1 MSHLHTVY
9 RRLLVCLLCFS
20 MPHLRA
26 AEATK
31 SFDVPAGD
39 AIATLKAAA
48 KQGGVEIMFPAD
60 SVQGIRTNAVK
71 GEFVPREALKRMV
84 ANTGLIV
91 VQDEKTGALAVEHLN
106 PPEKNV
112 QGAAPEAAA
121 SVRPADEEMSRQDEG
136 KVVELG
142 EYIVRDTKPF
152 LGSNIDLPRTKDDVQ
167 PYYFWGSTEI
177 QNSGATDIQDFF
189 QRMVPMDTNRASSSQ
204 NSTIS
209 YSPSNISLN
218 GLSGNSGVTSG
229 TQNTLILVNGVPQP
243 SFSYIGA
250 TYQTDLNGIPLDAI
264 DHIEVLPA
272 SASAIYGASAAGGV
286 VNVILKHDYAGA
298 QLSAT
303 YDNTFRSDA
312 PTRKI
317 SLNIGETLEGGK
329 THVMLSASYQ
339 FEKPLLVQDRLDI
352 IDPYRALYYGLYP
365 GGQLGALGVTTGS
378 AFLAQ
383 PMIRS
388 VNGSSL
394 FAGSAATVVQ
404 VPVGYQGGQ
413 VSGLAPLQANIGNYN
428 LSHPNNAFPS
438 AVAGRLAPLFL
449 GPTEKGFEL
458 LVRRQMTPWL
468 EAHVQIGNTEDLL
481 NSTFSNTLFSSINIA
496 ANAPG
501 NPFGQAVYV
510 SGIENAHL
518 PWGSDTISRTISAGA
533 KISLPHDWI
542 ADFDYAWG
550 SSSFESAM
558 GSVDSTA
565 MQAAANNGTL
575 NLIADLSLYPFN
587 ATNYSYTTSYVGYA
601 STDALQL
608 KAAGP
613 LMDLWAGA
621 PSLAIGVEHQTS
633 GAGNDFVYN
642 VYPARLTT
650 PGVAATSTAS
660 SVSYYPGA
668 NTSDGS
674 GYAELTVPL
683 VRESNRIFGVKQ
695 LDFNAAGRFDDIKS
709 FLVSPNAE
717 TITNLVNGSTSSQTT
732 FVPQASKYQSY
743 NGTFGL
749 KYKPMED
756 IFFRASYS
764 MAFVPPTY
772 TELRGPVSTSTNTNP
787 TPYPGVPTTS
797 PWRYVS
803 ITDPLLNATY
813 YAPQMTGG
821 NPGLNPETSRGADWG
836 IVFEP
841 HFIKG
846 FRISVDYTKVTKYND
861 IIAPPVQTLINL
873 ASQFPGR
880 VVRGTPNAGQT
891 VGPIVL
897 INDTYLNAPI
907 AITSAYNV
915 AADYTLRTASLG
927 EWKLS
932 ALANSWQHYEI
943 QSTLQG
949 ALVEQ
954 LGNPDV
960 SPISG
965 GLGSGSGLAKFKGN
979 LGLDWA
985 KGPWS
990 AGWLVRYVG
999 PYTDGSYY
1007 GLGGGAPYYTATVNG
1022 WISGQVYHDVYAGYR
1037 LGKAARGSPWWR
1049 RAFADTSVHLGVK
1062 NIFSHIPPYDAYT
1075 LPTYASPY
1083 GDLKLADYYL
1093 TVKKSW

>member
-1 MSHLHTVY
+1 MTTTHTK
-9 RRLLVCLLCFS
+9 F
-20 MPHLRA
+20 LRA
-26 AEATK
+26 AVAALACLLSLIVTSAATAAEAKK
-31 SFDVPAGD
+31 SFDVPAGE
-39 AIATLKAAA
+39 ALRALKQFAAQSGEQLLYSA
-48 KQGGVEIMFPAD
+48 EA
-60 SVQGIRTNAVK
+60 VQGVNTNPIK
-71 GEFVPREALKRMV
+71 GEFTAREALDQMV
-84 ANTGLIV
+84 SGTKLV
-91 VQDEKTGALAVEHLN
+91 VVADKENGALSLVRAPSPNALR
-106 PPEKNV
+106 
-112 QGAAPEAAA
+112 AAQT
-121 SVRPADEEMSRQDEG
+121 SVRPIDEG
-136 KVVELG
+136 MNRQEEEKAVALG
-142 EYIVRDTKPF
+142 EYVVREAKPF
-152 LGSNIDLPRTKDDVQ
+152 LGSNIDLPRTKDDIQ

-189 QRMVPMDTNRASSSQ
+189 QRMVPMDTNRTSSSQ
-204 NSTIS
+204 NSMNS
-209 YSPSNISLN
+209 FSPSNISLN
-218 GLSGNSGVTSG
+218 GLSGNGGLTSG
-229 TQNTLILVNGVPQP
+229 TQNTLILVNGLPQP
-243 SFSYIGA
+243 GFSYIGT
-250 TYQTDLNGIPLDAI
+250 TYQPDLNGIPLDAI

-339 FEKPLLVQDRLDI
+339 VEKPLLFQDRLDI
-352 IDPYRALYYGLYP
+352 IDPYRARYYGLYP
-365 GGQLGALGVTTGS
+365 GGAVAALGATGGT

-383 PMIRS
+383 PMIMS
-388 VNGSSL
+388 VNGSPL
-394 FAGSAATVVQ
+394 FAGSSATVVQ
-404 VPVGYQGGQ
+404 VPVGYQSGQ
-413 VSGLAPLQANIGNYN
+413 LNGLAPLQANIGNYN

-438 AVAGRLAPLFL
+438 AVGGRLAHLFL

-468 EAHVQIGNTEDLL
+468 EAYAQLSNTENLMSSGFA
-481 NSTFSNTLFSSINIA
+481 NSIFSFVNIS

-510 SGIENAHL
+510 SGIEHASL
-518 PWGSDTISRTISAGA
+518 PWGSNTIARTISAGA
-533 KISLPHDWI
+533 KIALPHDWK
-542 ADFDYAWG
+542 ADFNYTWG

-565 MQAAANNGTL
+565 MQAAANNGTF
-575 NLIADLSLYPFN
+575 NLISDLSQYPFN
-587 ATNYSYTTSYVGYA
+587 ATSYSYTTSWVGCT
-601 STDALQL
+601 STNALQL

-613 LMDLWAGA
+613 LMNLWAGPVA
-621 PSLAIGVEHQTS
+621 LALGVEHQKN
-633 GAGNDFVYN
+633 GNGNDFVYN

-650 PGVAATSTAS
+650 PGVAATATAS

-668 NTSDGS
+668 NTSDDS

-683 VRESNRIFGVKQ
+683 IRAGNRIFGVKQ
-695 LDFNAAGRFDDIKS
+695 FDFNAAGRFDQIKS
-709 FLVSPNAE
+709 FLSSPNAE
-717 TITNLVNGSTSSQTT
+717 TPTTLVSGSTSGFTT
-732 FVPQASKYQSY
+732 FVPQTSKYHSY
-743 NGTFGL
+743 NGTFGF
-749 KYKPMED
+749 KYKPVED
-756 IFFRASYS
+756 IFLRASYS
-764 MAFVPPTY
+764 MAFAPPTY
-772 TELRGPVSTSTNTNP
+772 AEFRGPVSISTNTDP
-787 TPYPGVPTTS
+787 APYPGVPTTS
-797 PWRYVS
+797 PWRFVS
-803 ITDPLLNATY
+803 ISDPLLNATY

-821 NPGLNPETSRGADWG
+821 NPRLKPETSRGADWG

-841 HFIKG
+841 RFIQG
-846 FRISVDYTKVTKYND
+846 LRISVDYTKVTKYDD
-861 IIAPPVQTLINL
+861 IIVPTVQTLINL

-897 INDTYLNAPI
+897 LDDTYLNAPI
-907 AITSAYNV
+907 ANTSSYNV
-915 AADYTLRTASLG
+915 AVDYTSRTESLG
-927 EWKLS
+927 EWKFS
-932 ALANSWQHYEI
+932 ALATSWQHYKI

-954 LGNPDV
+954 LGNPNV
-960 SPISG
+960 SPVSG

-979 LGLDWA
+979 LSLDWA

-1037 LGKAARGSPWWR
+1037 LGRAAGGSPWWR
-1049 RAFADTSVHLGVK
+1049 RAFADMSVHIGVK

-1083 GDLKLADYYL
+1083 GDPKLADYYL